1 MDGSELGPAC
11 RPCVRACVVLTT
23 SSGSCAQGFNRM
35 AVHRNHSGDHWQS
48 HCSWEGQAKWSFHEE
63 CKPPQCNP
71 LDFAILLHEEE
82 QYLMKAS
89 LFINISYRVFSV
101 CLIAVSVTSPWYI
114 WCLIRAKSRS
124 YRDKSQGSERS
135 EKTAVAWSLPAV
147 EKQSEGTIQHQPK
160 VT

>member
-1 MDGSELGPAC
+1 MC
-11 RPCVRACVVLTT
+11 RLCIRACVVLT
-23 SSGSCAQGFNRM
+23 SSSDGCTQGFNRM
-35 AVHRNHSGDHWQS
+35 TVHRSHSGRVTAL
-48 HCSWEGQAKWSFHEE
+48 ERGQAKWSFHEG

-89 LFINISYRVFSV
+89 LFINISYHVFSF
-101 CLIAVSVTSPWYI
+101 CLIVVFATSPWYI

-124 YRDKSQGSERS
+124 YRDKRQESEGN
-135 EKTAVAWSLPAV
+135 EKTAVAWRPPAV
-147 EKQSEGTIQHQPK
+147 EKQSEGTIQHHPK